1 MNDFRLPLIIPFLLF
16 TAILTSCMSDN
27 ETGPVFEDKSGS
39 LNFSYVITQ
48 DGEVKT
54 RSEIEGGGNYAT
66 SSKSEAKLD
75 PSKPFG
81 IVGVDAN
88 NYTLL
93 IDNLP
98 VHERGGSRS
107 LDFNSMA
114 WSLDT
119 RILLSAYYPHVD
131 EVQMIDQNRSYVIP
145 YKNEDTEAGPLV
157 SQTIN
162 RRISY
167 MDVVPLVF
175 RHITNDIGFA
185 VSDITENDS
194 LKGHIRIRKLIAHG
208 IATEGIFVDTI
219 GTGNGV
225 WKHQSMHKDIVV
237 YEGDCQ
243 VGVGTENEMYVGK
256 DVLVSNFGQSN
267 RFYSIPEEIKMGKQ
281 YIEVVFDVEPFT
293 CYGVRY
299 SGLKNEVQKFPIY
312 GVLPGNEYEFGK
324 QYIFHLGL
332 NLNAIYKEIE
342 FTATV
347 DDWENS
353 YTSGNTQ
360 WESKI
365 YVKED
370 DF

>member
-1 MNDFRLPLIIPFLLF
+1 MNTPRLPQILPLLLL
-16 TAILTSCMSDN
+16 TAILASCVSDN

-54 RSEIEGGGNYAT
+54 RSEIEGGGSYAT
-66 SSKSEAKLD
+66 SSNSEAKLD
-75 PSKPFG
+75 PSRPFG

-88 NYTLL
+88 NYSLL

-98 VHERGGSRS
+98 VYERGGSRS

-131 EVQMIDQNRSYVIP
+131 EVQMIDENRSYVIP

-157 SQTIN
+157 SQTVN

-167 MDVVPLVF
+167 MDVIPLVF
-175 RHITNDIGFA
+175 RHITNNIGFA

-225 WKHQSMHKDIVV
+225 WKHQSMHKDLVV

-281 YIEVVFDVEPFT
+281 YIEVIFDLETFT
-293 CYGVRY
+293 YYGVRY
-299 SGLKNEVQKFPIY
+299 RGLKNEVQKFPIY

-347 DDWENS
+347 DDWEDS
-353 YTSGNTQ
+353 FTSGNTQ